1 MHVECRRLLEGRVQE
16 RRARAQAHT
25 HSHAHAHAHQRGRH
39 GTVTRT
45 AQNSRKTV
53 LRGPRSWNWATS
65 KWAGKLVSGRVGR
78 VGTLRFDGVAGEGRD
93 VCEKGQQPLVGVP
106 SQGKRDSKYS
116 PEPGA
121 SPDSTLGGKTSE
133 EPVLLILASSLS
145 MRSVVIWKACQSN
158 RAEIQQHQP
167 QQQQHQHQ
175 EQEQYR
181 GRLAGCLESRAGE
194 RKIGVTM

>member
-1 MHVECRRLLEGRVQE
+1 MHIECRRLLEGRVQE
-16 RRARAQAHT
+16 RRARAQAHA
-25 HSHAHAHAHQRGRH
+25 HAHAHAHQRGRH

-45 AQNSRKTV
+45 AQNSRKTI
-53 LRGPRSWNWATS
+53 LRGPRGWNGATS

-93 VCEKGQQPLVGVP
+93 VCEMGQHSLVGVP
-106 SQGKRDSKYS
+106 DQGERDSKYS
-116 PEPGA
+116 PGPGA

-133 EPVLLILASSLS
+133 EPVLFILASSLS
-145 MRSVVIWKACQSN
+145 TRSVGIWKACQSK

-175 EQEQYR
+175 HQERKHYR
-181 GRLAGCLESRAGE
+181 GRLAGCLDSRAGE
-194 RKIGVTM
+194 RKIEVTM